1 MKKLQA
7 AYIFL
12 CFCMLFFVL
21 TACNQRPDSLSQKEF
36 TIKDSIQ
43 APVVINTGDP
53 AVELLSDHPSPEI
66 IDLSRKPLPVKQ
78 YADFFISMQN
88 FNTDQGL
95 ALSSILCSFKDKAG
109 NLWFGT
115 SGNGVSRFDGKSFTN
130 FNSANGLAHN
140 LINSITEDSKGNIWF
155 STYGGI
161 SKYDGVSFQNF
172 TTAHGLPNNNVN
184 QLLVDRLGDI
194 WVATIK
200 GLCRYSPLKKD
211 ITPELFVKYD
221 EKHGIAGTYISAV
234 TEDSKGNI
242 WISTDRGV
250 FKYDPLT
257 VPSGKVSFSDY
268 SKLIG
273 LEKALV
279 ECIVEDRDGFIWFGT
294 NMGAL
299 RFDPKKLSA
308 GNTPFVRYTTDDGL
322 VSNKIT
328 SVFEDSGG
336 IIWFGSKAG
345 VSAFRKDDSSFINF
359 TSKQGL
365 INNSVICI
373 TEDVAG
379 SIWFGTIGGGL
390 SRFDGINTLEYSQ
403 KQGLIGKA
411 VFSMAEDPVGNLW
424 FGVQENGITK
434 LEFDKLNPNN
444 DAFIRYTAEQGLS
457 IHDAMTMIFD
467 KNGHLW
473 FGSGNGLS
481 RFDGKTITTFTAR
494 QGMIENSVI
503 SLKEDRKGNIWFGLY
518 DGGLSR
524 FDGKGFV
531 NFTKEKGLVDNTVWN
546 IHEDKEGV
554 IWLATRGGLS
564 RFDGKRFINF
574 TKEQGLPDNKL
585 SIVTQDR
592 FGNLLI
598 GSWGGGVSIIR
609 KSKLEE
615 MSKNNFAQAD
625 ETVFENFNTANGLA
639 NDVVYGII
647 EDEVGNILIGTSN
660 GLTVLKGGL
669 DNEGKKIAK
678 NGIEYYNQKTG
689 YPIKDVSNNY
699 SMLLDSRSFVWLG
712 TGDKLVRFDYKKVRN
727 STNAPHVL
735 IQKIRINNENIGW
748 QSLKKAKSDKV
759 TEIEISGN
767 VPAFVHDELSVFE
780 RKLSDSERDSM
791 IFKFNSIRFDGIR
804 RFHSIPENLV
814 LPFSFNTIGFDF
826 VGIET
831 TRPFLVQYQ
840 YILEGFDNQWSVASP
855 KSTADYRNLP
865 KGKYIFKVKA
875 KSPVGV
881 WSDPISY
888 SFEVLSPWWIT
899 WWAILSYI
907 LAFLMILFGIRRYEL
922 NRIRLRNQLKLE
934 KVKSDSLRNLDQMK
948 SQFYTNISHE
958 FRTPLTLI
966 LGQIES
972 VMSSGIDNRE
982 KGKLQVANRNSRR
995 LLKLI
1000 NELLDLSKLEA
1011 GGMELY
1017 AQNNNIVSFLK
1028 NLFFSFE
1035 SLAAQKKI
1043 RLTFGSV
1050 TDDITVLFDTD
1061 KMEKVFYNLL
1071 SNAFK
1076 FTPENGEVKIRVSFT
1091 NDGSIEISVKD
1102 SGCGIPEEKLEN
1114 IFDRFYQVD
1123 GSNTRE
1129 HEGTGIGLALAKEL
1143 ILLHNGKIR
1152 VLSNIGIGA
1161 EFIVTLPIET
1171 VNRITT
1177 PVLEK
1182 IPQETKTYGAN
1193 IGFNDLQP
1201 VETGVFEAQQLK
1213 GDKKIV
1219 LIVEDN
1225 DDVRT
1230 YIREQ
1235 IEDEYDTFEAPQ
1247 GVQGLKMAQ
1256 EKIPDLIIT
1265 DVMMPKM
1272 DGYEFCKAI
1281 RLNEK
1286 TSHIPMIM
1294 LTAKSS
1300 LDDKITGLESGV
1312 DAYLT
1317 KPFSAKEL
1325 KATVVNLLQQ
1335 RLQLRK
1341 QFSKSVVIKPS
1352 DVSVVSADQVFLGKV
1367 IQTIESNYSNEQF
1380 SVEMLAENVNMSVT
1394 QLNRKLNA
1402 LIDQPP
1408 GQMIRTFRLQR
1419 AADLLK
1425 QKAGSVSEICYTVGF
1440 SDNAYFSRAFKKQF
1454 GCSPSEY
1461 AESN

>member
-1 MKKLQA
+1 MRKLQA
-7 AYIFL
+7 TYMFIWFS
-12 CFCMLFFVL
+12 MLFVFLV
-21 TACNQRPDSLSQKEF
+21 ACNQQPEPLSQKKF
-36 TIKDSIQ
+36 THKDIIQ

-53 AVELLSDHPSPEI
+53 AVELLSDHSSPEI
-66 IDLSRKPLPVKQ
+66 INLSGKPPPIKRH
-78 YADFFISMQN
+78 ADFFITMQN
-88 FNTDQGL
+88 FNTDHGL

-115 SGNGVSRFDGKSFTN
+115 SGNGVSRFDGKTFTN
-130 FNSANGLAHN
+130 FSSANGLAHN
-140 LINSITEDSKGNIWF
+140 LINSITEDSHGNIWF
-155 STYGGI
+155 GTYGGI
-161 SKYDGVSFQNF
+161 SKYDGFSFKNF
-172 TTAHGLPNNNVN
+172 TTANGLPNNNVN
-184 QLLVDRLGDI
+184 KLLEDRQGNI
-194 WVATIK
+194 WVTTINR
-200 GLCRYSPLKKD
+200 LCRFLPSNNDTTTQRFIQYN
-211 ITPELFVKYD
+211 
-221 EKHGIAGTYISAV
+221 EKHGFKGTNTSAII
-234 TEDSKGNI
+234 EDRNGNI
-242 WISTDRGV
+242 WVSSDRGV
-250 FKYDPLT
+250 MKYD
-257 VPSGKVSFSDY
+257 VSADSIGKVSFSDY
-268 SKLIG
+268 SMAIG
-273 LEKALV
+273 LESASAS
-279 ECIVEDRDGFIWFGT
+279 CIVEDRDGLIWFGT
-294 NMGAL
+294 DQGVF
-299 RFDPKKLSA
+299 RFDPVTAGSGNSA
-308 GNTPFVRYTTDDGL
+308 FIKYTTDDGL

-328 SVFEDSGG
+328 SVLEDSEGM
-336 IIWFGSKAG
+336 IWFGSKAG
-345 VSAFRKDDSSFINF
+345 VSAFRKDDASFFNL

-365 INNSVICI
+365 VNNSVICI
-373 TEDVAG
+373 TEDDAG

-390 SRFDGINTLEYSQ
+390 SRFEGINTLEYTQ
-403 KQGLIGKA
+403 NQGLIGKA
-411 VFSMAEDPVGNLW
+411 AFSMAEDPDGNLW

-434 LEFDKLNPNN
+434 LEFDRLIPNN
-444 DAFIRYTAEQGLS
+444 DAFIQYTSAQGLS
-457 IHDAMTMIFD
+457 VHDAMTMIFS

-481 RFDGKTITTFTAR
+481 RFDGKSITTFTTR
-494 QGMIENSVI
+494 QGMVKNNVI
-503 SLKEDRKGNIWFGLY
+503 SLKEDRKGNIWVGTY
-518 DGGLSR
+518 EGGFSR
-524 FDGKGFV
+524 FDGNGFV
-531 NFTKEKGLVDNTVWN
+531 NFNNEQGLVNNTVWN

-598 GSWGGGVSIIR
+598 GSWGGGVSVIR

-615 MSKNNFAQAD
+615 LSKNNYAQTD
-625 ETVFENFNTANGLA
+625 ETIFENFNTANGLA
-639 NDVVYGII
+639 NDVVYGIL
-647 EDEVGNILIGTSN
+647 EDNEGNIMIGTSN

-669 DNEGKKIAK
+669 GDDNKIARH
-678 NGIEYYNQKTG
+678 GIEVFNQKTG

-699 SMLLDSRSFVWLG
+699 SMLIDSRGFIWLG
-712 TGDKLVRFDYKKVRN
+712 TGDKLVRFDYRKVRK
-727 STNAPHVL
+727 TTAAPHVL

-748 QSLKKAKSDKV
+748 QSLKKAKSNDDADNETSV
-759 TEIEISGN
+759 D

-791 IFKFNSIRFDGIR
+791 LFRFNSIRFDGIR

-814 LPFSFNTIGFDF
+814 LPFSLNTIGFDF

-831 TRPFLVQYQ
+831 TRPFLIQYQ
-840 YILEGFDNQWSVASP
+840 YILEGFDNQWSVSGR
-855 KSTADYRNLP
+855 KSTAEYRNLP
-865 KGKYIFKVKA
+865 KGKYTFKVKA
-875 KSPVGV
+875 RSPDGV
-881 WSDPISY
+881 WSDPIAY
-888 SFEVLSPWWIT
+888 SFEVLSPWWLT
-899 WWAILSYI
+899 WWAVLSYV
-907 LAFLMILFGIRRYEL
+907 LAFLLILLRIRRYEL

-1011 GGMELY
+1011 GSMELY
-1017 AQNNNIVSFLK
+1017 AENNNIVSFLK

-1035 SLAAQKKI
+1035 SLAADKKI
-1043 RLTFGSV
+1043 AFTFESV
-1050 TDDITVLFDTD
+1050 SEKIVVFFDTG
-1061 KMEKVFYNLL
+1061 KMEKVFYNLI

-1076 FTPENGEVKIRVSFT
+1076 FTQKNGEIIVKVGFA
-1091 NDGSIEISVKD
+1091 DDHSIEIYVKD
-1102 SGCGIPEEKLEN
+1102 SGCGIPEDKLEN

-1123 GSNTRE
+1123 DSNTRE

-1143 ILLHNGKIR
+1143 VLLHKGNIR
-1152 VLSNIGIGA
+1152 VNSHAGFGT
-1161 EFIVTLPIET
+1161 EFIVTLPFES
-1171 VNRITT
+1171 VNGITN
-1177 PVLEK
+1177 PVSDTMSLVN
-1182 IPQETKTYGAN
+1182 KTYGLPADSVD
-1193 IGFNDLQP
+1193 ISTAEA
-1201 VETGVFEAQQLK
+1201 VVFENQLLK
-1213 GDKKIV
+1213 GDKKII

-1225 DDVRT
+1225 SDVRT

-1235 IEDEYDTFEAPQ
+1235 MEDEYQTLEAQQ
-1247 GVQGLKMAQ
+1247 GELGLKMAR
-1256 EKIPDLIIT
+1256 EKIPDLIVT

-1272 DGYEFCKAI
+1272 DGFEFCRAI
-1281 RLNEK
+1281 RMDEK

-1294 LTAKSS
+1294 LTAKSG
-1300 LDDKITGLESGV
+1300 LDDKIVGLESGV
-1312 DAYLT
+1312 DAYMT

-1325 KATVVNLLQQ
+1325 KATVINLLNQ

-1341 QFSKSVVIKPS
+1341 QFSKSMFIKPS
-1352 DVSVVSADQVFLGKV
+1352 EVSVNSADQVFLGKI
-1367 IQTIESNYSNEQF
+1367 IQAIESNFGDEQF
-1380 SVEMLAENVNMSVT
+1380 SVEMLAKNVNMSVT
-1394 QLNRKLNA
+1394 QLSRKLNA

-1408 GQMIRTFRLQR
+1408 GQLIRSFRLQR
-1419 AADLLK
+1419 AAGLLK

-1461 AESN
+1461 ADSI